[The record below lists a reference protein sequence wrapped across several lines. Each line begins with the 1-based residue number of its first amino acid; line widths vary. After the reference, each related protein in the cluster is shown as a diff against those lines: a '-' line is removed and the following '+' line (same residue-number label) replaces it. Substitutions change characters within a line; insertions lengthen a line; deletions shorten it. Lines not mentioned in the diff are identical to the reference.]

1 MNTNFILESN
11 NLLSFFNEFRK
22 HNILFNDLLKMI
34 NKNKTLLDKVLFLLN
49 INNELFYEI
58 LKVIKKNYVGND
70 RPLTYC
76 FEYNLI
82 LILHVKNNLNNW
94 SILQSLIICHNNYKS
109 VYNQFCRW
117 SKTGVFVKAYENN
130 INDNISKINLNKTG
144 IIDATS
150 ISNKYG
156 SESVTI
162 NPEYKKKNVTKM
174 SVLIIDKIIVGTTDF
189 KTNDKEVKLKN
200 KIFNIKTFE
209 HDSKT
214 IQRTVDNVN
223 KKIIID
229 IIVADG
235 GYKTNLVTS
244 KNNKKIKIITPNRK
258 NQINKLITAGDKEQ
272 LKKRYQVENVLGSL
286 KMNNE
291 RIMLRKDRK
300 NISFYSWFNIALLEH
315 NIKILKK
322 RL

>member
-315 NIKILKK
+315 NIKI
-322 RL
+322 

>member
-1 MNTNFILESN
+1 MNTNFILEST

-22 HNILFNDLLKMI
+22 QNILFNDLLKVI
-34 NKNKTLLDKVLFLLN
+34 NKNKILLDKVLFLLN

-58 LKVIKKNYVGND
+58 LKVIKKNYIGND

-94 SILQSLIICHNNYKS
+94 SILQSLIICHNPYKS
-109 VYNQFCRW
+109 VYGQFRRW
-117 SKTGVFVKAYENN
+117 SKVGVFLKAFENN

-150 ISNKYG
+150 VSNKYG

-174 SVLIIDKIIVGTTDF
+174 SVLIIDKIIVGTTHF
-189 KTNDKEVKLKN
+189 KTNKKEVTLKN
-200 KIFNIKTFE
+200 KVLNIKTFE

-223 KKIIID
+223 KNIILDIII
-229 IIVADG
+229 ADG
-235 GYKTNLVTS
+235 GYKTNLTTL

-258 NQINKLITAGDKEQ
+258 NQKNKLNTVDDKEL
-272 LKKRYQVENVLGSL
+272 LKKRYQVENVLGSI

-300 NISFYSWFNIALLEH
+300 NISFDSWFNIALLEH